1 MFKFLG
7 LVFVGVVVA
16 LFAAA
21 NFASDPL
28 RPASKYAALP
38 VEQVKAQSAS
48 ISYEQLARSPTAYT
62 GRLVTFTGKVV
73 QATQGGLDYVLR
85 VNVSRGKYDI
95 WQDTIYV
102 DYRAASGREPRIL
115 DSDVVQLWGEFVGI
129 KSYKAVLGQTIQIPH
144 VVARA
149 VVPFAITDR
158 YGSRQ
163 SDARP

>member
-1 MFKFLG
+1 MPKL
-7 LVFVGVVVA
+7 LKWVFVGVVA
-16 LFAAA
+16 LFVVAYL
-21 NFASDPL
+21 ASDPP
-28 RPASKYAALP
+28 RPPSKYAALP
-38 VEQVKAQSAS
+38 VEQVKAQSAI
-48 ISYEQLARSPTAYT
+48 ISYEQLARSPTAYA
-62 GRLVTFTGKVV
+62 GQLVTFRGKVV
-73 QATQGGLDYVLR
+73 QAVQGGLDYALR

-115 DSDVVQLWGEFVGI
+115 DNDVVQLWGEFAGI

-158 YGSRQ
+158 SGNRQ